1 MDPRTS
7 QAWSRPSSHSSPGV
21 RWGPFLWWS
30 LAWSHTL
37 GSSPSGPRPDTVSP
51 CHPKPRAQPLPFCCA
66 SEEELGQRRR
76 LPGKGSA
83 FPGPFPGAAP
93 GQRAR
98 VVWALDAPP
107 GHKRE
112 GLEGPSPTLGDP
124 AKALLPTPASPRMSI
139 RSPCPHHAPPR
150 SLRCYRSP
158 DLLRVLARQSLPWTG
173 WTHVAVL

>member
-7 QAWSRPSSHSSPGV
+7 QAWSRPSSHTS
-21 RWGPFLWWS
+21 
-30 LAWSHTL
+30 AWSQV
-37 GSSPSGPRPDTVSP
+37 GTVSVVVTGLEP
-51 CHPKPRAQPLPFCCA
+51 HIGKQSQCPKAWHRQSLSPEAPGSASPLLLCLRGRVRTEEKA
-66 SEEELGQRRR
+66 SRQ
-76 LPGKGSA
+76 GSA

-93 GQRAR
+93 GQRVR
-98 VVWALDAPP
+98 VVWALDTPP

-150 SLRCYRSP
+150 SLHCYRSP

-173 WTHVAVL
+173 WTHVPVL